1 MIKLF
6 VAKLVKK
13 HGLKVLL
20 IKIGDIA
27 VKVTKTKKDDELW
40 KKVKKLLASL

>member
-6 VAKLVKK
+6 VVRLVKK
-13 HGLKVLL
+13 YGLKVLL
-20 IKIGDIA
+20 LKIGDMA
-27 VKVTKTKKDDELW
+27 VKVTKSKKDDELW